1 MLIILLTF
9 VFALGLGLYVTPL
22 AARAARQLGVVAKPD
37 GNLRTHDE
45 PVPYLGGIAIY
56 LTLLIALAVAARFE
70 AQLLGLMLGTT
81 IMLMVG
87 LIDDFG
93 VMTAKM
99 KLFGQVVAGMALI
112 KGGVVLELGIIR
124 EVTWPGD
131 MPLLAWVLSL
141 LWLIGVANAVN
152 FLDIEDGLA
161 GGVCAAACP
170 ALFVVAWWNGRTDV
184 ALYTAALFGAILG
197 FLRYNAPFPKAG
209 IYLGDAGSLFLGTA
223 LAALAM
229 IGSYTQKNNLA
240 AVGPIVILGIP
251 CFEIAVTMAA
261 RLRRGIPVWRG
272 SPDHVVKRMQRAGIS
287 KRASTAAMCVA
298 SLLLGGVAVLIM
310 RLEIEAA
317 MIAVGALAV
326 AALVAA
332 ILLLRVKVDWRPE
345 VPAK

>member
-1 MLIILLTF
+1 MLIIPLTF

-22 AARAARQLGVVAKPD
+22 AARAAHQLGIVARGD
-37 GNLRTHDE
+37 GDLRTQAE

-56 LTLLIALAVAARFE
+56 LTLLLALAVAAHFTP
-70 AQLLGLMLGTT
+70 QMLGLMLGTT

-124 EVTWPGD
+124 EVTWPDD
-131 MPLLAWVLSL
+131 MPLLAWGLSL

-170 ALFVVAWWNGRTDV
+170 ALFIVAWWNGRTDV
-184 ALYTAALFGAILG
+184 ALYTAALFGATLG
-197 FLRYNAPFPKAG
+197 FLRYNAPFPKAR

-229 IGSYTQKNNLA
+229 IGSYTDKNNLG
-240 AVGPIVILGIP
+240 AVGPVLILGVP

-272 SPDHVVKRMQRAGIS
+272 SPDHVVKRLQRAGLS
-287 KRASTAAMCVA
+287 RRAATASMSAA
-298 SLLLGGVAVLIM
+298 SLLLGGAAVIIM
-310 RLEIEAA
+310 RLDLRSA
-317 MIAVGALAV
+317 MIAVGALAL
-326 AALVAA
+326 AGLVAA
-332 ILLLRVKVDWRPE
+332 VLLLRVKVDWRPE
-345 VPAK
+345 DVTK